1 MTLPSDKP
9 VTLPELAAMKQ
20 RGDKI
25 ACLTAYD
32 ATLARLVDE
41 SGVDVVLVGD
51 SLGMVIQ
58 GHRTT
63 LPVSMDDM
71 VYHTACAARG
81 VQRAFILADL
91 PFMSCATPRDAAHN
105 AARLISVG
113 AHAVK
118 LEGAGPQISIIRFLT
133 ERNVAV
139 CAHLG
144 LLPQA
149 VYKLG
154 GYKMQAREPSSARQL
169 VVDARALA
177 DAGASLLVLEC
188 VPAELAQE
196 VTASIAIPTI
206 GIGAGP
212 HCDGQV
218 LVLHDMLGFSSKLP
232 WFCKD
237 FLGGS
242 GTASGAIRCYVDE
255 VRSGRFPDAPP
266 AART

>member
-1 MTLPSDKP
+1 MTTNPDKP
-9 VTLPELAAMKQ
+9 VTLQTLAAMKQ
-20 RGDKI
+20 HGDKI

-32 ATLARLVDE
+32 ATLARLVDQA
-41 SGVDVVLVGD
+41 GTDIVLVGD

-81 VQRAFILADL
+81 VERAFILADL
-91 PFMSCATPRDAAHN
+91 PFMSCATPKDAAHN
-105 AARLISVG
+105 AGRLMRAG

-118 LEGAGPQISIIRFLT
+118 LEGAGPQVSIVRFLVD
-133 ERNVAV
+133 RNVAV

-149 VYKLG
+149 VHKLG
-154 GYKMQAREPSSARQL
+154 GYRMQAREPASARQL
-169 VVDARALA
+169 ASDARSLA

-188 VPAELAQE
+188 VPAELAHE
-196 VTASIAIPTI
+196 ITDSIAIPTI
-206 GIGAGP
+206 GIGAGA

-218 LVLHDMLGFSSKLP
+218 LVLYDMLGFSPRLP
-232 WFCKD
+232 RFGKD
-237 FLGGS
+237 FLAEAGS
-242 GTASGAIRCYVDE
+242 APGAIRRYVEE
-255 VRSGRFPDAPP
+255 VRTGRFPP
-266 AART
+266 AGD

>member
-1 MTLPSDKP
+1 MTSPRKKP

-32 ATLARLVDE
+32 ATLARLVDDA
-41 SGVDVVLVGD
+41 GVDVVLVGD

-58 GHRTT
+58 GHGTT
-63 LPVSMDDM
+63 LPVSVDHMA
-71 VYHTACAARG
+71 YHTACVARG
-81 VQRAFILADL
+81 VRNAFIMADL
-91 PFMSCATPRDAAHN
+91 PFMSCATPKDAAHS
-105 AARLISVG
+105 AALLIRAG

-118 LEGAGPQISIIRFLT
+118 LEGAGPQVQIIRFLA

-149 VYKLG
+149 VHKLG
-154 GYKMQAREPSSARQL
+154 GYRMQARDQDSARQL
-169 VVDARALA
+169 VADAQALEH
-177 DAGASLLVLEC
+177 AGASVLVLEC
-188 VPAELAQE
+188 VPAELARE
-196 VTASIAIPTI
+196 VTGSVAIPTI

-212 HCDGQV
+212 GCDGQV
-218 LVLHDMLGFSSKLP
+218 LVLHDMLGFSSRLP

-237 FLGGS
+237 FLAES
-242 GTASGAIRCYVDE
+242 GTASAAIRQYVDE
-255 VRSGRFPDAPP
+255 VRGGRFPP
-266 AART
+266 AAQPGH

>member
-1 MTLPSDKP
+1 
-9 VTLPELAAMKQ
+9 MKQ
-20 RGDKI
+20 RQDKI
-25 ACLTAYD
+25 VCLTAYD

-41 SGVDVVLVGD
+41 AGVDVVLVGD

-58 GHRTT
+58 GQPTT
-63 LPVSMDDM
+63 LAVSMDDM
-71 VYHTACAARG
+71 AYHTACTARG
-81 VQRAFILADL
+81 VRRAFILADL
-91 PFMSCATPRDAAHN
+91 PFMSCATPTDAAHN
-105 AARLISVG
+105 AARLIRAG

-118 LEGAGPQISIIRFLT
+118 IEGAGPYVSIIRFLT

-144 LLPQA
+144 LLPQS

-154 GYKMQAREPSSARQL
+154 GYKMQAREPDSARQL
-169 VVDARALA
+169 LTDAGALA

-188 VPAELAQE
+188 VPPDLALK
-196 VTASIAIPTI
+196 VTENIPIPTI

-218 LVLHDMLGFSSKLP
+218 LVLYDMLGLSPKRP

-237 FLGGS
+237 FLAES
-242 GTASGAIRCYVDE
+242 GTPGAAVRHYVAE
-255 VRSGRFPDAPP
+255 VRGRRFPPTSP
-266 AART
+266 VSIG

>member
-1 MTLPSDKP
+1 MTTPTEKP
-9 VTLPELAAMKQ
+9 MTVPELAAMKR

-41 SGVDVVLVGD
+41 AGVDIVLVGD

-58 GHRTT
+58 GHATT

-71 VYHTACAARG
+71 VYHTTCAARG
-81 VQRAFILADL
+81 TRRAVIVADL
-91 PFMSCATPRDAAHN
+91 PFMSYPTPKDAAHQ
-105 AARLISVG
+105 AARLIRAG

-118 LEGAGPQISIIRFLT
+118 LEGAGPQVSIVRFLV
-133 ERNVAV
+133 ERNLAV

-154 GYKMQAREPSSARQL
+154 GYKMQARDPESARQL
-169 VVDARALA
+169 LADAHLLA

-188 VPAELAQE
+188 VPADLAQE
-196 VTASIAIPTI
+196 ISASIAIPTI

-218 LVLHDMLGFSSKLP
+218 LVLYDMLGFNPRPP
-232 WFCKD
+232 WFSRD
-237 FLGGS
+237 FLGESGS
-242 GTASGAIRCYVDE
+242 AAAAVRRYVDE
-255 VRSGRFPDAPP
+255 VRSGRFPA
-266 AART
+266 